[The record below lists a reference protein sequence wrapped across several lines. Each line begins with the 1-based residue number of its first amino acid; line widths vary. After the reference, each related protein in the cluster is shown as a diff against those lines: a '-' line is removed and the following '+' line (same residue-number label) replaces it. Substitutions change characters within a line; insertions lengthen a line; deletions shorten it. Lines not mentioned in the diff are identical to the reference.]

1 MVGEVVFHC
10 SNGVASDSIC
20 LGDDPYKILRPIAQ
34 SGQGREPNGF
44 QLCGFLQKPAW
55 RGTTIFDYVEQYE
68 AQHLHLLNFYIGR
81 SLSYDFDVLNAF
93 SGIINAQAHSLGQ
106 FEAGMPLRLFAR
118 ALFLS
123 IPPESGPLSR
133 RRGFPSWSWIG
144 WKIELYSPLT
154 RLDNGGELRGGP
166 IRPRVYWTLVQI
178 YSSSGSGTPVLLL
191 GPYDFDNGIEGYCTR
206 SIELYNRLIH
216 ALPLPTEPCVSNVPE
231 LQASSEERASP
242 LLVFW
247 THIARLNL
255 STLLEKSVA
264 SEVHID
270 CPKIRAR
277 LEEEASVELE
287 VVLIAITR
295 RWFSSERGLAASF
308 NADTSH
314 LSYRGSSHWKEVK
327 PPWEHEDGGHEL
339 SGIIIERWRGLA
351 RRVGVVQGISIQQ
364 WIAANPQKELLL
376 LA

>member
-1 MVGEVVFHC
+1 MAEEAVFHC
-10 SNGVASDSIC
+10 PNGVACNSIC
-20 LGDDPYKILRPIAQ
+20 LGDDPYRILPPIGQ
-34 SGQGREPNGF
+34 SGQNQESNGF
-44 QLCGFLQKPAW
+44 QVCGFLQKPAW
-55 RGTTIFDYVEQYE
+55 RETTIFDYVEQYE

-81 SLSYDFDVLNAF
+81 SLSYDSDVLNAF
-93 SGIINAQAHSLGQ
+93 SGIIDAQAHSLGQ

-144 WKIELYSPLT
+144 WKIELYAPLT
-154 RLDNGGELRGGP
+154 KLDNGGQLRGGS

-178 YSSSGSGTPVLLL
+178 YSSAGSGTPVLLL

-206 SIELYNRLIH
+206 SIELYNRLMP
-216 ALPLPTEPCVSNVPE
+216 ALPLPTEPCVRDVPQ

-247 THIARLNL
+247 THVARLNL
-255 STLLEKSVA
+255 STPLEKSVA

-277 LEEEASVELE
+277 LEKEASVELE

-295 RWFSSERGLAASF
+295 RWFSSERGFLASF
-308 NADTSH
+308 AADTSH

-327 PPWEHEDGGHEL
+327 PPWEHEDGEHEL

-351 RRVGVVQGISIQQ
+351 RRVGVVHGIGIQQ